1 MKKINLLLLFLIAQV
16 SNLNAQ
22 VAPVFPKGELSP
34 NNAHHVGDVW
44 LNELSKPDENF
55 GYNITQATFAAN
67 ARLDWHKHPGG
78 QVLLV
83 TNGIGYYQ
91 ERQKPLQTLHKGDII
106 KCSPDIE
113 HWHGAVPT
121 SEFVYVATTPTQK
134 GKTIWLE
141 PVILEEYYQTN
152 NVAVAPNSQEKELLD
167 LSKTKWNWMA
177 EKNTDSLNKL
187 FSEKAVFVHMGAT
200 MSKEQEL
207 NVIKEGHIQY
217 KKAEIQESSVQ
228 FIENT
233 AVLLNKIRLTAIVGG
248 NEVINPFVVTEVYV
262 RQNDSWLL
270 LSMSFTKLL
279 SP

>member
-1 MKKINLLLLFLIAQV
+1 MKNIYSLLLILIAQI

-44 LNELSKPDENF
+44 LNELTKADEVF
-55 GYNITQATFAAN
+55 SYNITQATFSAN

-91 ERQKPLQTLHKGDII
+91 ERQKPLQTLHKGDVI
-106 KCSPDIE
+106 KCNPDVE
-113 HWHGAVPT
+113 HWHGATPT
-121 SEFVYVATTPTQK
+121 TEFVYIATTPTQK

-141 PVILEEYYQTN
+141 PLSDSEYPKN
-152 NVAVAPNSQEKELLD
+152 NIELTPKNSEQELLD

-177 EKNTDSLNKL
+177 ERKTDELNKL
-187 FSEKAVFVHMGAT
+187 FSDKAVFVHMGAT

-262 RQNDSWLL
+262 RIDDTWTL

-279 SP
+279 TP

>member
-1 MKKINLLLLFLIAQV
+1 MKNSYFLLLFLITQV

-22 VAPVFPKGELSP
+22 VFPKGELSP
-34 NNAHHVGDVW
+34 KNVHHVGDIW
-44 LNELSKPDENF
+44 LNELTKADDVFS
-55 GYNITQATFAAN
+55 YNITQATFSAN

-83 TNGIGYYQ
+83 TDGIGYYQ

-106 KCSPDIE
+106 KCNPDVE
-113 HWHGAVPT
+113 HWHGATPT
-121 SEFVYVATTPTQK
+121 TEFVYVATTPTQK

-141 PVILEEYYQTN
+141 PLSDSEYPKIDELVSIKN
-152 NVAVAPNSQEKELLD
+152 NEQELFD

-177 EKNTDSLNKL
+177 ERNTDSLNKL
-187 FSEKAVFVHMGAT
+187 FSDKAVFVHMGAT
-200 MSKEQEL
+200 MTKEQEL

-217 KKAEIQESSVQ
+217 KKAEIQENSVQ

-233 AVLLNKIRLTAIVGG
+233 AVLLNKIKLTAIVGG

-262 RQNDSWLL
+262 RYDATWKL
-270 LSMSFTKLL
+270 LSMSFTKLIT
-279 SP
+279 PEK